1 MERARREGCKKQPH
15 LQRVNSHPGNP
26 SMDLIRIL
34 IAILIPPLE
43 VLIAWNGR
51 CAETDRLPKGVP
63 RRIEGMF
70 LPYLL

>member
-1 MERARREGCKKQPH
+1 
-15 LQRVNSHPGNP
+15 
-26 SMDLIRIL
+26 MDLIRIL

-51 CAETDRLPKGVP
+51 CAETDRPPKGVP